1 MGKISKYSNLYDKDG
16 KLIRSVDSVSGRL
29 DDYTIE
35 ELENLVDELAKDE
48 TKRTEYTNSMSVLM
62 HMYETKGNPHKDE
75 IVNKINEYVKTKTTK
90 AEVINALNDIKDEE
104 TGKDGSSTEGRVP
117 DTSERAGKR
126 RRRSSSNE
134 TDTTISTAA

>member
-16 KLIRSVDSVSGRL
+16 ELIRSVDSVSGRL

-35 ELENLVDELAKDE
+35 ELEKLVDELAKDE

-90 AEVINALNDIKDEE
+90 AEIVDALNDLKDEE
-104 TGKDGSSTEGRVP
+104 TREDGSSTEGRVP